1 MLEIIQ
7 WIAVGLLG
15 GCVGWLWRDRLL
27 HRSPAWLREVAE
39 EDLVRQSDLDQYH
52 HRVVQLSHTQRD
64 LLLKKIESLDTRLA
78 QLQKQRAG
86 DEPSLL
92 SSNRSQAPNKSAPEP
107 SPNIKEPMT
116 PAPSM
121 EPLRMAETAPE
132 VEEPVVEETV
142 ETEEETMSVF
152 EPVSDQ
158 DQTSFDPTSRVLRM
172 WNDGKRA
179 EEIARELRMGR
190 QEVQLLIEMSRHSTL
205 GVTRG

>member
-1 MLEIIQ
+1 
-7 WIAVGLLG
+7 
-15 GCVGWLWRDRLL
+15 
-27 HRSPAWLREVAE
+27 
-39 EDLVRQSDLDQYH
+39 
-52 HRVVQLSHTQRD
+52 
-64 LLLKKIESLDTRLA
+64 
-78 QLQKQRAG
+78 
-86 DEPSLL
+86 
-92 SSNRSQAPNKSAPEP
+92 
-107 SPNIKEPMT
+107 
-116 PAPSM
+116 
-121 EPLRMAETAPE
+121 
-132 VEEPVVEETV
+132 VVEETV